1 MSSIT
6 PIPNGRITDQLANS
20 LLLQRLQSNQQ
31 ALLTLQQQ
39 ISTGR
44 RVIAPSDDAPA
55 AAQAIDL
62 QRVLEQ
68 KTQIKT
74 NLQTNQSFLTTTDSA
89 LSTVSNLLSEAR
101 GVAVSA
107 SGSTITD
114 DQRETAAEQID
125 SILSQLVDTANQ
137 QFNGRYLF
145 SGSSTGVQPFTTN
158 GQFVEYQGNNTQLQS
173 FSDIGLLFPTNATGD
188 QVFGA
193 LSAPIS
199 SVDLNPTV
207 TPDTPLADLNGG
219 AGVSLGSIQVSDGTH
234 TRVIDLS
241 KASTLQ
247 DVKQLLEVQ
256 PSGGNLPPVLNVQIT
271 SNGLQVSLVGS
282 GQLSIS
288 EVGQGT
294 TARGLGILAPNNI
307 TSTVAGADLN
317 PKLTLTTSL
326 NDILGTRAKTIIGSA
341 AANNAID
348 LEALQ
353 NGAAANGYT
362 VQFTDDGTVIPGGE
376 TVSVSGTTIT
386 VDIKSGVSTAAQV
399 VTALN
404 SDPTVS
410 ALFHAQLDSDD
421 SNGKGAIALS
431 TTGTTAGGSGIQFD
445 KTSGLQITS
454 GGTTTNL
461 DISSANTVEDLLNL
475 ISGSN
480 TGLVAQINSAGTG
493 IQIQSRLSGNDFS
506 IGENGGS
513 NATELG
519 IRTFTTTTSLDS
531 LNHGLGVHSLEQQSA
546 GGNDFSIQL
555 EDGTTLQFQLTNE
568 STVGD
573 VINLINSAPG
583 NGGKLT
589 AQLATN
595 GNGIE
600 LVSHVT
606 GSSPFQVQQENNSQ
620 AAQDLGLIPAGQS
633 TSNPAVAGGGVET
646 ITGSDVNPGETDSV
660 FNALERLRVAL
671 RANDQ
676 PGIDRAV
683 SLIDSSSQQ
692 LDFNQ
697 AAVGADNKLSKRYR
711 AAWIAI
717 RQACNR
723 RYRTIST
730 SICRRLSPT

>member
-6 PIPNGRITDQLANS
+6 PIPNGRIADQLANS

-44 RVIAPSDDAPA
+44 RVIVPSDDAPA

-74 NLQTNQSFLTTTDSA
+74 NLQTNQSYLTATDSA

-114 DQRETAAEQID
+114 SQRETAAEQID

-145 SGSSTGVQPFTTN
+145 AGSSTGVQPFN
-158 GQFVEYQGNNTQLQS
+158 VDGQFIQYQGNNTQLQS
-173 FSDIGLLFPTNATGD
+173 FSDIGLLFSTNATGD

-193 LSAPIS
+193 LSAPIN
-199 SVDLNPTV
+199 SVDLNPNV
-207 TPDTPLADLNGG
+207 TPNTPLSDLNGG

-234 TRVIDLS
+234 TRIIDLS
-241 KASTLQ
+241 NAATLQ
-247 DVKQLLEVQ
+247 DVKDLLEAQ
-256 PSGGNLPPVLNVQIT
+256 PSGGNLPPMLNVQIT
-271 SNGLQVSLVGS
+271 NNGLQVSQVGS

-294 TARGLGILAPNNI
+294 TARGLGILSPTNA
-307 TSTVAGADLN
+307 TSTITGSDLN

-326 NDILGTRAKTIIGSA
+326 DNILGTRAKTIYGSTA
-341 AANNAID
+341 TNSAID

-362 VQFTDDGTVIPGGE
+362 VQFIDDGTVIPGSE
-376 TVSVSGTTIT
+376 TVGVSGTTIT

-404 SDPTVS
+404 NDPTVS
-410 ALFHAQLDSDD
+410 ALFHAQLDPDD
-421 SNGKGAIALS
+421 SDGKGTIALS

-461 DISSANTVEDLLNL
+461 DIGSATTVEDLLNL
-475 ISGSN
+475 ITGSN

-513 NATELG
+513 TAAELG
-519 IRTFTTTTSLDS
+519 IRTFSTTTTLNS
-531 LNHGLGVHSLEQQSA
+531 LNHGLGVHSLTEQNA

-555 EDGTTLQFQLTNE
+555 EDGTTLQFQLTSE

-600 LVSHVT
+600 LVSNVT
-606 GSSPFQVQQENNSQ
+606 GSSPFQVQQENDSQ
-620 AAQDLGLIPAGQS
+620 AAQDLGLIPAGQT
-633 TSNPAVAGGGVET
+633 TSASAVAGSGVET
-646 ITGSDVNPGETDSV
+646 ITGSDVNPSETDSV
-660 FNALERLRVAL
+660 FNAVERLSDAL
-671 RANDQ
+671 A
-676 PGIDRAV
+676 
-683 SLIDSSSQQ
+683 
-692 LDFNQ
+692 
-697 AAVGADNKLSKRYR
+697 
-711 AAWIAI
+711 
-717 RQACNR
+717 
-723 RYRTIST
+723 RTISLALIVP
-730 SICRRLSPT
+730 SV